1 MAGIVDND
9 HLRSAQQMIQTCWSQ
24 KGIQEQIRP
33 FIRGSI
39 AGQQN
44 AAANVIHQS
53 MTAEVVADIQVISN
67 APDRATAEQYLQT
80 LIQKYAKAA
89 PRLSA

>member
-1 MAGIVDND
+1 
-9 HLRSAQQMIQTCWSQ
+9 
-24 KGIQEQIRP
+24 
-33 FIRGSI
+33 
-39 AGQQN
+39 
-44 AAANVIHQS
+44 